1 MCAILLFFKIIKKI
15 VTSEFVSHNENK
27 RRHKQSPM
35 SSQFDLH
42 CFESS
47 DDEDDRSSIAI
58 SLSTK
63 IMHGKSFRGKTLGE
77 VVVSQRGRKY
87 LRWSL
92 DSYDGLHERAR
103 FHIEAVMKLYNEAKQ
118 AKE

>member
-1 MCAILLFFKIIKKI
+1 M
-15 VTSEFVSHNENK
+15 SEF
-27 RRHKQSPM
+27 
-35 SSQFDLH
+35 DLQ

-47 DDEDDRSSIAI
+47 DDEDERSSIAI

-77 VVVSQRGRKY
+77 VVLSQRGRKY

-103 FHIEAVMKLYNEAKQ
+103 FHIEAVMKLYNEAKK

>member
-1 MCAILLFFKIIKKI
+1 MNRDSRAI
-15 VTSEFVSHNENK
+15 
-27 RRHKQSPM
+27 P
-35 SSQFDLH
+35 
-42 CFESS
+42 
-47 DDEDDRSSIAI
+47 I
-58 SLSTK
+58 SLGTK

>member
-1 MCAILLFFKIIKKI
+1 M
-15 VTSEFVSHNENK
+15 
-27 RRHKQSPM
+27 
-35 SSQFDLH
+35 SQFDLDA
-42 CFESS
+42 FESS
-47 DDEDDRSSIAI
+47 DDEDQRSSIAI

-77 VVVSQRGRKY
+77 LVVSQRGRKY

-92 DSYDGLHERAR
+92 DSYDGLHPRAK
-103 FHIEAVMKLYNEAKQ
+103 FHIEAVLQLYTDAKK

>member
-1 MCAILLFFKIIKKI
+1 M
-15 VTSEFVSHNENK
+15 
-27 RRHKQSPM
+27 
-35 SSQFDLH
+35 SQFDFDA
-42 CFESS
+42 FESS

-103 FHIEAVMKLYNEAKQ
+103 FHIEAVMKLYNEAKK